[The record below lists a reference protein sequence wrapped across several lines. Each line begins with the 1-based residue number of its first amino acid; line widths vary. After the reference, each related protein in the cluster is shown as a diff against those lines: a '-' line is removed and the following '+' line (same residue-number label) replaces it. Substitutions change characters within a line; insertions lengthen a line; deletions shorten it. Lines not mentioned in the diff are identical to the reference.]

1 MLLVFDLIS
10 KKNVENKLVKF
21 NLKFASKTIIFQGD
35 DIGKIITIIEKYIHL
50 FLLLFDEILK
60 L

>member
-35 DIGKIITIIEKYIHL
+35 DIGKIITIIGKYIH
-50 FLLLFDEILK
+50 FIFIIV
-60 L
+60 